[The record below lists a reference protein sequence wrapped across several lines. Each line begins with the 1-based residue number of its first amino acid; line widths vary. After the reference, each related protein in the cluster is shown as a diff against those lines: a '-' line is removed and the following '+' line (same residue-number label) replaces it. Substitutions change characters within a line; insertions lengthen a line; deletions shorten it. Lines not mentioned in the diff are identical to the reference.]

1 MNKKHNNQK
10 LFFTLLE
17 LLIVIAII
25 AILASLLLPALYK
38 AKETS
43 VRIKCLSN
51 QKQCGIATQF
61 YLGDYNNFL
70 LLQKRVSGQYLF
82 WSEIYTDLGYI
93 KTNSIKVCPGIY
105 PYNYTIRN
113 YTFGV
118 SDNASDYASGVFS
131 YQGDASNSFSYIVLN
146 RITNPASFIYMGD
159 SVYQYDTSSS
169 YYANSP
175 DGMVQ
180 IFGLS
185 VTYATYPA
193 HFRHGTLG
201 NFWYIDGHATSL
213 NYKGYSSEIRKRITT
228 STATIYGRIRNYP
241 VITLP

>member
-1 MNKKHNNQK
+1 MNKKHYKQK

-25 AILASLLLPALYK
+25 AILASLLLPALSK

-43 VRIKCLSN
+43 LRIKCLSN
-51 QKQCGIATQF
+51 QKQSGIATQF

-70 LLQKRVSGQYLF
+70 LLQKKVSGQYLF

-93 KTNSIKVCPGIY
+93 KTNSIKVCPGFY
-105 PYNYTIRN
+105 PFNYTNRN

-118 SDNASDYASGVFS
+118 SDYTLDYPSGVFS
-131 YQGDASNSFSYIVLN
+131 YTGDASNAFLCIISG
-146 RITNPASFIYMGD
+146 RITNPASFIYIGD

-169 YYANSP
+169 YYAKSQ
-175 DGMVQ
+175 DGMTQ
-180 IFGLS
+180 NFALS
-185 VTYATYPA
+185 VTSATYPA
-193 HFRHGTLG
+193 HFRHGVLG

-228 STATIYGRIRNYP
+228 ATATIYGRIRNYP